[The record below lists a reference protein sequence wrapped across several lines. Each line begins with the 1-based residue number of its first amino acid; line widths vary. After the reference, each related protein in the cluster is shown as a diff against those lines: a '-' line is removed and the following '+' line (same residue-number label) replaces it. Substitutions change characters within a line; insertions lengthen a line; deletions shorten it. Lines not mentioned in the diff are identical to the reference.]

1 MIGSKRFLSHW
12 QNILGLLIVSI
23 FLFFALAAPLLAQP
37 EDPENFSPFLTVKGV
52 KSRIPLPPGEVAPL
66 GTVPSGIL
74 GRQMDVYYTL
84 IWGSRFALIFGL
96 TVALST
102 ALIGVLVGAASGFLG
117 GWFGSLAMR
126 VTDAFL
132 AFPTVVAVVLF
143 QQLLNI
149 TLRLIDMGIYEEAVT
164 QPSLIQELLS
174 QVDPVMFALVTF
186 SWMPYARL
194 MHTMVIGLRQAE
206 FIQAARALGAGS
218 GRIILRH
225 LIPNAISPAIVLAA
239 RDIGGMVLVQA
250 TFTYI
255 GLGGG
260 SEWGEMLVISRQ
272 WIIAPG
278 GNPLT
283 YWWVFLP
290 ITLALILFGIGWNLL
305 GDGLNDLLNPRE
317 K

>member
-1 MIGSKRFLSHW
+1 MIELKRFLSHW
-12 QNILGLLIVSI
+12 QNILGLLIVCAFI
-23 FLFFALAAPLLAQP
+23 IPALAAPLLAQP

-52 KSRIPLPPGEVAPL
+52 KSRVPLPPGEVALL

-74 GRQMDVYYTL
+74 GRQMDVYFTL
-84 IWGSRFALIFGL
+84 IWGTRSALSFGL
-96 TVALST
+96 TVALLT
-102 ALIGVLVGAASGFLG
+102 ALAGVLVGAASGFLG
-117 GWFGSLAMR
+117 GWFGSLSMR

-132 AFPTVVAVVLF
+132 AFPTIVAVVLF
-143 QQLLNI
+143 EQLLNI
-149 TLRLIDMGIYEEAVT
+149 TNRVTAQDFLGEALVE
-164 QPSLIQELLS
+164 PSLIQKLLT
-174 QVDPVMFALVTF
+174 QVDPVMLALIAF

-194 MHTMVIGLRQAE
+194 TQAMVIGLHQAE
-206 FIQAARALGAGS
+206 FIQAARAMGAGS

-260 SEWGEMLVISRQ
+260 SVWGELLVISRQ

-305 GDGLNDLLNPRE
+305 GDGLNDLLNPRQQ
-317 K
+317 